1 MTTAS
6 PATFTALSDNIA
18 SIVAFF
24 QTHVTKETVG
34 GMRKLANDLFDF
46 VISAD
51 AACDFDFSQRLLNA
65 VEQLPRMLA
74 LDGDLSQQSHI
85 ELLKAMNTHFGGV
98 SVFALANS
106 IQVAPE
112 FKTVADAFLGI
123 IVAKAAVFAPV
134 TVMGQFVNPSGYTQQ
149 DVIDPTVYPD
159 ADLVLEA
166 DMDLGALAATYDIT
180 AVAGDGTLLVVSLS
194 VDACTAQGTQFP
206 INSPNQFS
214 SVTNVA
220 LTSGGNSGD
229 SLTAKSLRLRALP
242 FAP

>member
-1 MTTAS
+1 MATAS
-6 PATFTALSDNIA
+6 PITFTALSDNIA

-24 QTHVTKETVG
+24 QAHVIKETEG

-51 AACDFDFSQRLLNA
+51 SSCDFVFSRRLLNA
-65 VEQLPRMLA
+65 CEQLPRMLA

-85 ELLKAMNTHFGGV
+85 ALLKAMNIHFGGV
-98 SVFALANS
+98 STFALANS

-123 IVAKAAVFAPV
+123 VIAKAAVFAPV
-134 TVMGQFVNPSGYTQQ
+134 TIMGQFINPTGYTQQ

-166 DMDLGALAATYDIT
+166 DDDIADFAATYDVT
-180 AVAGDGTLLVVSLS
+180 AVAGDGTSLVIPITVPSF
-194 VDACTAQGTQFP
+194 TGQGTQFP
-206 INSPNQFS
+206 IGAPNQFS

-220 LTSGGNSGD
+220 LTSGGNAGD